1 MNREPL
7 DVVPLWG
14 LFLAA
19 SVLGWLALEGGYR
32 LGRWRHVR
40 ASEEKETPVGAMVG
54 SILGL
59 LAFLL
64 AFTFGLAATRF
75 DARRAAVL
83 EEANAIGTTYLRA
96 RLLPEPQR
104 TEAARL
110 LREYVDTR
118 LPNLRQGDPFETIA
132 KASARSEELHEQLW
146 TQAVAA
152 AEKKPTPITGL
163 FVQSLNET
171 IDMHAKRL
179 LVGTRSRIPISI
191 WAGLFCL
198 ALLGMA
204 AVGYQAGLSAT
215 RRSPAMLGMVL
226 AFAGVLFLIADLDR
240 GYEGFLTV
248 SQQPMLDLQKSMRD
262 AKPQ

>member
-1 MNREPL
+1 
-7 DVVPLWG
+7 
-14 LFLAA
+14 
-19 SVLGWLALEGGYR
+19 
-32 LGRWRHVR
+32 
-40 ASEEKETPVGAMVG
+40 
-54 SILGL
+54 
-59 LAFLL
+59 
-64 AFTFGLAATRF
+64 
-75 DARRAAVL
+75 
-83 EEANAIGTTYLRA
+83 
-96 RLLPEPQR
+96 
-104 TEAARL
+104 
-110 LREYVDTR
+110 
-118 LPNLRQGDPFETIA
+118 ETIA

-204 AVGYQAGLSAT
+204 AVGYRAGLSAT

>member
-1 MNREPL
+1 LNLEPL
-7 DVVPLWG
+7 DLVPLWV

-19 SVLGWLALEGGYR
+19 CLLTWLALEGGYR
-32 LGRWRHVR
+32 FGRWRHGR
-40 ASEEKETPVGAMVG
+40 AAEEKETPVGAMVG

-75 DARRAAVL
+75 DARRQAVL
-83 EEANAIGTTYLRA
+83 EEANAIGTAYLRT
-96 RLLPEPQR
+96 RLLPEPER
-104 TEAARL
+104 AEAARL
-110 LREYVDTR
+110 LREYVGAR
-118 LPNLRQGDPFETIA
+118 LPDMRQSDVSQVVTRAIT
-132 KASARSEELHEQLW
+132 RSQQLQEQLW
-146 TQAVAA
+146 SQAIAA

-163 FVQSLNET
+163 FVQSLNEV
-171 IDMHAKRL
+171 IDLHAKRL
-179 LVGTRSRIPISI
+179 LIGTRNRIPISI
-191 WAGLFCL
+191 WAGLVGL

-240 GYEGFLTV
+240 AHEGFLMV
-248 SQQPMLDLQKSMRD
+248 SQQPMIDLQRSMQG
-262 AKPQ
+262 AKPG